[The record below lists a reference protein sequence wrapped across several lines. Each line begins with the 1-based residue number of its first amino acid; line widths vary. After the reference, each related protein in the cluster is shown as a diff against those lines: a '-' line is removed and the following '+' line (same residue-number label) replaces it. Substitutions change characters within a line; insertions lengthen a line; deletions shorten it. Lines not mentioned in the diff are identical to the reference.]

1 MVLTLLLVAVAGSAI
16 KWLRDS
22 MKMIKSADEINTL
35 ARSVP
40 STSGI
45 YS

>member
-1 MVLTLLLVAVAGSAI
+1 VVVLTLLLVAIAGSAI

-22 MKMIKSADEINTL
+22 MKMIQGADEINML

-40 STSGI
+40 STSA
-45 YS
+45 